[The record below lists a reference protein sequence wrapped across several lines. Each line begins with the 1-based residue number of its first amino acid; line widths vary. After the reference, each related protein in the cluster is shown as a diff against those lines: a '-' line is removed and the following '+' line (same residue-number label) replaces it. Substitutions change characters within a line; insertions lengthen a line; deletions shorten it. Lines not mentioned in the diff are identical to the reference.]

1 MLPSEGMSRPPRR
14 PGEEPTAVL
23 TRAAYE
29 RLQAELDRLRE
40 DGRHEMAERLE
51 RAREHGDIRENA
63 EYDAAKDAQ
72 GLMEARIR
80 EIERL
85 LRDPEIIEGV
95 AATDAAGPGVLI
107 TVRSLDGDDDE
118 EERFLLAASK
128 EERAEGAR
136 TVSLSS
142 PLGEALAGKRIGEEV
157 TYEAPGGTFAYEIV
171 ALDTP

>member
-1 MLPSEGMSRPPRR
+1 MSKRPPRR

-23 TRAAYE
+23 TRDAVE
-29 RLQAELDRLRE
+29 RLQTELDRLRG
-40 DGRHEMAERLE
+40 DGRLEMAERLE

-85 LRDPEIIEGV
+85 LRDPEIIEGA

-118 EERFLLAASK
+118 ERFLLAASK
-128 EERAEGAR
+128 EERADGAR

-142 PLGEALAGKRIGEEV
+142 PLGEALAGKKIGEKV

>member
-1 MLPSEGMSRPPRR
+1 MPTKPPRR

-23 TRAAYE
+23 TRDAFE
-29 RLQAELDRLRE
+29 RLQAELERLRG
-40 DGRHEMAERLE
+40 DGRREMAERLE

-72 GLMEARIR
+72 GLMEARVR

-85 LRDPEIIEGV
+85 LRDPEIIDGAV
-95 AATDAAGPGVLI
+95 ATDAAGPGVLI
-107 TVRSLDGDDDE
+107 TVRPLDDDDDD

-142 PLGEALAGKRIGEEV
+142 PLGEALAGKKVGEKV
-157 TYEAPGGTFAYEIV
+157 TYEAPGGTFAYEV
-171 ALDTP
+171 VSLETP

>member
-1 MLPSEGMSRPPRR
+1 MTTKPPRR

-23 TRAAYE
+23 TRDAFE
-29 RLQAELDRLRE
+29 RLQEELERLRV
-40 DGRHEMAERLE
+40 DGRREMAERLE

-85 LRDPEIIEGV
+85 LRDPEVVDGAVSTE
-95 AATDAAGPGVLI
+95 AAGPGVLV
-107 TVRSLDGDDDE
+107 TVRPLDDEDDE

-142 PLGEALAGKRIGEEV
+142 PLGEALAGKKVGQKV
-157 TYEAPGGTFAYEIV
+157 TYEAPGGTFAYEV
-171 ALDTP
+171 VSLETP